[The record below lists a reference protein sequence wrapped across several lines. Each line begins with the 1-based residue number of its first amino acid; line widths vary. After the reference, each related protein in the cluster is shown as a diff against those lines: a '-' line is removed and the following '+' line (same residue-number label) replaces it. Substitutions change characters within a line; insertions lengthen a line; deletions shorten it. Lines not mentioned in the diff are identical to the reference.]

1 MEVESGGKKNSS
13 VSKEMSLDILTPHS
27 RNQNIALITKG
38 FVLASKIHPESDCQ
52 GWDNSH

>member
-1 MEVESGGKKNSS
+1 MEVESGGKKNSR

-38 FVLASKIHPESDCQ
+38 FVLARKIHPESDCQ